1 MRGRRVA
8 RGVPGLADAKVTL
21 VVALAHDRVIGVKNQ
36 LPWRI
41 PEDLRRFK
49 ALTLGH
55 PVIMGR
61 KTFESIGKPLV
72 QRTNIVVT
80 RQGGWPAPEGVV
92 VAPSPQAALKEATA
106 RDDHVFVIGGAE
118 LYAAM
123 LPLATDV
130 LVTLVHLKVPGGD
143 ARFPRLGPEWHLAEL
158 EPPRTTAP
166 GPGLAPV
173 RFAFARLERDPARD
187 KCPLC
192 SVRAGQGVPKATIE
206 PGFGEVLAALVGGS
220 PS

>member
-1 MRGRRVA
+1 MA
-8 RGVPGLADAKVTL
+8 PPAQPLVTL
-21 VVALAHDRVIGVKNQ
+21 IVAVGHDRVIGVKNQ

-72 QRTNIVVT
+72 QRANLVVT
-80 RQGGWPAPEGVV
+80 RQGGFPAPEGVE
-92 VAPSPQAALKEATA
+92 VAPSPEAALRRAA
-106 RDDHVFVIGGAE
+106 ALDDHVFVIGGAE
-118 LYAAM
+118 LYAAT
-123 LPLATDV
+123 LAKAAEV
-130 LVTLVHLKVPGGD
+130 QATLVHLKIPGGD

-173 RFAFARLERDPARD
+173 RFAFARLVRDPAKD

-192 SVRAGQGVPKATIE
+192 SVRAGQGVPRATIE

-220 PS
+220 TS